1 MTGQDLAG
9 VAAVLGAAVVLLG
22 SLGLWRRFAIGP
34 EFLRKL
40 AHIGTGLLA
49 MSFPWLFSSG
59 RPVFV
64 ICGIALLLL
73 IAISAVP
80 AMRARLGTSL
90 YSVDRESHGEFYFP
104 IAVGVLF
111 YLARGN
117 RLFYLIP
124 LLVLTLADAVAAI
137 LGSIYGKMPYEG
149 MGGKKSVEGSVAFFT
164 VAFFAVHVPL
174 LLYSPLG
181 RPQTLFVS
189 LDIALVVTLL
199 EAVSWRG
206 LDNLIIPLGG
216 LLLLHIYTTL
226 PLGALVFRFIAA
238 FVLLAFV
245 LLYRSRTTL
254 QPTALIASAL
264 VLYASWGVGGW
275 RWLIAPALLF
285 ACYTM
290 FLPNSA
296 RFAAHKDTVYAVASV
311 SSAGLMWLWLA
322 KLSGDQALIFPYA
335 AAYTVHF
342 AILGWTLNVL
352 RDPDQQVWKR
362 GPILVIECWVLMF
375 APYVWMEGST
385 PAAAMRAVLALFVCA
400 AAFALF
406 CIVEPRREKIYSDHG
421 WRWLR
426 EAALVLVST
435 APLVLLKG
443 AP

>member
-1 MTGQDLAG
+1 MTGHDLVA

-22 SLGLWRRFAIGP
+22 LLTLCRRFITGS
-34 EFLRKL
+34 EVLRKL

-49 MSFPWLFSSG
+49 ISFPWLFSSAK
-59 RPVFV
+59 PVFL
-64 ICGIALLLL
+64 ICGLALLLL
-73 IAISAVP
+73 MAVSVIP
-80 AMRARLGTSL
+80 AARTRLGASL
-90 YSVDRESHGEFYFP
+90 YSVGRESHGEFYFP
-104 IAVGVLF
+104 IAVALLF
-111 YLARGN
+111 FLAKGDK
-117 RLFYLIP
+117 LFYLIP
-124 LLVLTLADAVAAI
+124 LLVLTLADAVAAV

-164 VAFFAVHVPL
+164 VAFFAVHAPL
-174 LLYSPLG
+174 LLYTDLG
-181 RPQTLFVS
+181 RPQTLFIS

-216 LLLLHIYTTL
+216 LLLLHIYTAL
-226 PLGALVFRFIAA
+226 PVRALVFRFIAA

-275 RWLIAPALLF
+275 RWFIAPALLF

-290 FLPNSA
+290 FLPDSA

-322 KLSGDQALIFPYA
+322 KLSGNQRLIFPYT
-335 AAYTVHF
+335 AAYAVHF

-352 RDPDQQVWKR
+352 RDPDQRVWKR

-375 APYVWMEGST
+375 APYVWIEGST
-385 PAAAMRAVLALFVCA
+385 PAAAMRAIIALFVCA

-406 CIVEPRREKIYSDHG
+406 YAIEPRREKIYSDHG

-426 EAALVLVST
+426 EAALVLLLT

>member
-1 MTGQDLAG
+1 MTGHDL
-9 VAAVLGAAVVLLG
+9 VAIAVVLGSAVVLL
-22 SLGLWRRFAIGP
+22 SLVAVCRRFAVGS
-34 EFLRKL
+34 EVLRKL

-49 MSFPWLFSSG
+49 ISFPWLFSSAK
-59 RPVFV
+59 PVFLV
-64 ICGIALLLL
+64 CGAALLLL
-73 IAISAVP
+73 IAVSAIP
-80 AMRARLGTSL
+80 AVRASLGASL

-104 IAVGVLF
+104 IAVAVLF
-111 YLARGN
+111 FLAQGN
-117 RLFYLIP
+117 KLFYVVP
-124 LLVLTLADAVAAI
+124 LLVLTLADAVAAV
-137 LGSIYGKMPYEG
+137 LGSTYGKMPYEG

-174 LLYSPLG
+174 LLYSQLG
-181 RPQTLFVS
+181 RSQTLFVS

-216 LLLLHIYTTL
+216 LLLLHIYTGL
-226 PLGALVFRFIAA
+226 PVSALVYRFIAA

-275 RWLIAPALLF
+275 RWFIAPALLF

-290 FLPNSA
+290 FLPDST
-296 RFAAHKDTVYAVASV
+296 RFTAHKDTVYAVASV

-322 KLSGDQALIFPYA
+322 KLSGDQTLILPFT

-362 GPILVIECWVLMF
+362 GPILVIECWVMMF
-375 APYVWMEGST
+375 APYVWIEGST
-385 PAAAMRAVLALFVCA
+385 PAAAMRALIALFVCA

-406 CIVEPRREKIYSDHG
+406 YIVEPRRERIYSDHG

-426 EAALVLVST
+426 EAVLVLLAT
-435 APLVLLKG
+435 APLMQLRG

>member
-1 MTGQDLAG
+1 MTGHDLLA
-9 VAAVLGAAVVLLG
+9 VAAVLGAAIVLLAL
-22 SLGLWRRFAIGP
+22 LGLCRQFAISS
-34 EFLRKL
+34 EAMRKL

-49 MSFPWLFSSG
+49 MPFPWLFSSAE
-59 RPVFV
+59 PVFV
-64 ICGIALLLL
+64 ICGVALLLL
-73 IAISAVP
+73 IAVSVIP
-80 AMRARLGTSL
+80 AMRARLGASL
-90 YSVDRESHGEFYFP
+90 YAVDRVSHGEFYFP
-104 IAVGVLF
+104 IAVAVLF
-111 YLARGN
+111 FLARGD

-124 LLVLTLADAVAAI
+124 LLVLTLADAVAAV
-137 LGSIYGKMPYEG
+137 LGSTYGKMPYEG
-149 MGGKKSVEGSVAFFT
+149 MGAKKSVEGSVAFFAT
-164 VAFFAVHVPL
+164 AFFAVHVPL
-174 LLYSPLG
+174 LLFSQLS
-181 RPQTLFVS
+181 RPQTLFVA

-216 LLLLHIYTTL
+216 LLLLHIYTAL
-226 PLGALVFRFIAA
+226 PLSALVFRFVAALVLVIA
-238 FVLLAFV
+238 V

-275 RWLIAPALLF
+275 RWFVAPALLF
-285 ACYTM
+285 ACYTL
-290 FLPNSA
+290 FLPESA

-322 KLSGDQALIFPYA
+322 KISGDQALIFPFT

-352 RDPDQQVWKR
+352 RDPDQRVWKR

-375 APYVWMEGST
+375 APYVWIEGST
-385 PAAAMRAVLALFVCA
+385 PAAAIRAIIALLVCA

-406 CIVEPRREKIYSDHG
+406 CLIEPRREKLYSDHG
-421 WRWLR
+421 WRWIR
-426 EAALVLVST
+426 EAVLVLVST

-443 AP
+443 TP

>member
-1 MTGQDLAG
+1 MTAPDLLA
-9 VAAVLGAAVVLLG
+9 VAVVLGAAVVLLG
-22 SLGLWRRFAIGP
+22 LLGLCRRFAIGS
-34 EFLRKL
+34 EVMRKL

-49 MSFPWLFSSG
+49 MLFPWLFSSAE
-59 RPVFV
+59 PVFI
-64 ICGIALLLL
+64 ICGVALLLL
-73 IAISAVP
+73 IAVSVIP
-80 AMRARLGTSL
+80 AMRVRLGASL

-104 IAVGVLF
+104 IAVAILF
-111 YLARGN
+111 FLARGDK
-117 RLFYLIP
+117 LFYLIP
-124 LLVLTLADAVAAI
+124 LLVLTLADAVAAV
-137 LGSIYGKMPYEG
+137 LGSAYGKMPYEG
-149 MGGKKSVEGSVAFFT
+149 MGAKKSVEGSVAFFI

-174 LLYSPLG
+174 LLFSDLG
-181 RPQTLFVS
+181 RPQTLFIA

-216 LLLLHIYTTL
+216 LLLLHIYTAL
-226 PLGALVFRFIAA
+226 PVRALVFRFVAA
-238 FVLLAFV
+238 LVLVVFV

-275 RWLIAPALLF
+275 RWFVAPALLF
-285 ACYTM
+285 ACYTL
-290 FLPNSA
+290 FLPDSA

-311 SSAGLMWLWLA
+311 SSAGLLWLWLA
-322 KLSGDQALIFPYA
+322 KISGDQALIFPFT

-352 RDPDQQVWKR
+352 RDPNQRVWKH

-375 APYVWMEGST
+375 APYVWIEGST
-385 PAAAMRAVLALFVCA
+385 PAAATRAVIALFVCA

-406 CIVEPRREKIYSDHG
+406 CLLEPRRENIYSDHG
-421 WRWLR
+421 MRWLR
-426 EAALVLVST
+426 EAVLVLVST

-443 AP
+443 TP

>member
-1 MTGQDLAG
+1 MTEKDVVAILA
-9 VAAVLGAAVVLLG
+9 VMGAAVVLLG
-22 SLGLWRRFAIGP
+22 LLGLCRRFAFGS
-34 EFLRKL
+34 ELLRKL

-49 MSFPWLFSSG
+49 ISFPWLFSSAI
-59 RPVFV
+59 PVFV
-64 ICGIALLLL
+64 ICGVSLLLL
-73 IAISAVP
+73 VAVSAIPSV
-80 AMRARLGTSL
+80 RAKLGASL

-104 IAVGVLF
+104 IAVALLF
-111 YLARGN
+111 FLARGDK
-117 RLFYLIP
+117 LFYLIP
-124 LLVLTLADAVAAI
+124 LLVLTLADAVAAV

-149 MGGKKSVEGSVAFFT
+149 MGGTKSVEGSVAFFT

-174 LLYSPLG
+174 LLYTSLG
-181 RPQTLFVS
+181 RPQTLFVA

-216 LLLLHIYTTL
+216 LLLLHIYTGL
-226 PLGALVFRFIAA
+226 PVRALVYRFIAA

-264 VLYASWGVGGW
+264 VLYASWGLGGW
-275 RWLIAPALLF
+275 RWFIAPALLF

-290 FLPNSA
+290 FLPGSA
-296 RFAAHKDTVYAVASV
+296 RFAANKDTVYAVASV

-322 KLSGDQALIFPYA
+322 KLSGDQKLIFPYMT
-335 AAYTVHF
+335 AYTVHF

-352 RDPDQQVWKR
+352 REPDQRVWKR
-362 GPILVIECWVLMF
+362 GSILVIECWVLMF
-375 APYVWMEGST
+375 APYVWIEGST
-385 PAAAMRAVLALFVCA
+385 PSSAMRAIVALFVCA

-406 CIVEPRREKIYSDHG
+406 YVIEPRRERIYSDHG

-426 EAALVLVST
+426 EAVLVLLST
-435 APLVLLKG
+435 APLVLMKG

>member
-1 MTGQDLAG
+1 MTKHDLIA
-9 VAAVLGAAVVLLG
+9 VLAVLGAVVLLLAL
-22 SLGLWRRFAIGP
+22 LGVCRRFAIGS
-34 EFLRKL
+34 EVMRKL

-49 MSFPWLFSSG
+49 LTFPWLFTSVK
-59 RPVFV
+59 PVFL
-64 ICGIALLLL
+64 ICGLALLLL
-73 IAISAVP
+73 AAISAIP
-80 AMRARLGTSL
+80 AARAKLGASL

-104 IAVGVLF
+104 IGVAVLF
-111 YLARGN
+111 FLTHGN
-117 RLFYLIP
+117 KLFYLIP
-124 LLVLTLADAVAAI
+124 ILVLTLADAVAAV
-137 LGSIYGKMPYEG
+137 LGSIYGRNPYEG

-164 VAFFAVHVPL
+164 VAFFAVHIPL
-174 LLYSPLG
+174 LLCSDLG
-181 RPQTLFVS
+181 RPQTLFVA

-216 LLLLHIYTTL
+216 LLLLHIYTAL
-226 PLGALVFRFIAA
+226 PLRALVIRFVAA
-238 FVLLAFV
+238 LVLLVFV

-275 RWLIAPALLF
+275 RWFIAPALLF

-290 FLPNSA
+290 FLPDSA
-296 RFAAHKDTVYAVASV
+296 RFVAHKDTVYAVASV

-322 KLSGDQALIFPYA
+322 KISGQQIFIFPYI

-352 RDPDQQVWKR
+352 RDPDQRVWKR
-362 GPILVIECWVLMF
+362 GPILVMECWVLMF
-375 APYVWMEGST
+375 APYVWIEGST
-385 PAAAMRAVLALFVCA
+385 PAAVMRALAALVVCA

-406 CIVEPRREKIYSDHG
+406 CMIEPRREKLYSDHG

-426 EAALVLVST
+426 EAVLVVLST
-435 APLVLLKG
+435 APLALLKG
-443 AP
+443 TP

>member
-1 MTGQDLAG
+1 MTGNDLVAI
-9 VAAVLGAAVVLLG
+9 AAVMCAAVVLLG
-22 SLGLWRRFAIGP
+22 LLSLCRRFAVGS
-34 EFLRKL
+34 EVLRKL

-49 MSFPWLFSSG
+49 ISFPWLFSSAK
-59 RPVFV
+59 PVFLV
-64 ICGIALLLL
+64 CGIAVLLLTAVS
-73 IAISAVP
+73 AIP
-80 AMRARLGTSL
+80 AMRARLGASL
-90 YSVDRESHGEFYFP
+90 YSVDRESHGELYFP
-104 IAVGVLF
+104 IAVAVLF

-117 RLFYLIP
+117 KLFYVIP
-124 LLVLTLADAVAAI
+124 LLVLTLADAVAAV
-137 LGSIYGKMPYEG
+137 LGSVYGKMPYEG

-174 LLYSPLG
+174 LLYSRLE

-216 LLLLHIYTTL
+216 LLLLHIYTGL
-226 PLGALVFRFIAA
+226 PVRALVYRFIAA

-275 RWLIAPALLF
+275 RWFIAPALLF

-290 FLPNSA
+290 FLPDSA

-322 KLSGDQALIFPYA
+322 KLSGDQSLIFPFT

-352 RDPDQQVWKR
+352 RDPDQRVWKR

-375 APYVWMEGST
+375 VPYVWIEGST
-385 PAAAMRAVLALFVCA
+385 PAAAMRAVAALFVCA
-400 AAFALF
+400 TAFALF
-406 CIVEPRREKIYSDHG
+406 CIVEPRRERIYSDHG

-426 EAALVLVST
+426 EAVLVLLAT